1 MENRAGTLI
10 EWVRRAVIGTGYLGL
25 AGIIVGIFVTFINRY
40 NPLGTFDSISEI
52 SGITVLAVGA
62 VLLVASA
69 FTVWKWFKKD

>member
-25 AGIIVGIFVTFINRY
+25 VGMIVGIFVTFINRY
-40 NPLGTFDSISEI
+40 NPLGTFDSVSEI
-52 SGITVLAVGA
+52 SGITVLVVGA

-69 FTVWKWFKKD
+69 FTVWKWFKRD